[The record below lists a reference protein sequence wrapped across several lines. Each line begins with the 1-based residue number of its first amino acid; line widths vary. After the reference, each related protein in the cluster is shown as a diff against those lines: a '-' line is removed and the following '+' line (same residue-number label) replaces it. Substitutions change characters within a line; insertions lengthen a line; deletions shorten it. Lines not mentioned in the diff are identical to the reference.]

1 MNGARESCVV
11 CQHCDSPDSSL
22 KSATSLPNIVQI
34 IHLGHKKT
42 EGGGI
47 EAGVSK
53 PDYSPTHFRDL
64 GISEDPFKKKQE
76 KSEPILLKTNE
87 NIRYG
92 IYKAFTNF
100 QIIEKI
106 PKINK
111 FFFDE
116 KR

>member
-1 MNGARESCVV
+1 M
-11 CQHCDSPDSSL
+11 
-22 KSATSLPNIVQI
+22 
-34 IHLGHKKT
+34 
-42 EGGGI
+42 
-47 EAGVSK
+47 
-53 PDYSPTHFRDL
+53 
-64 GISEDPFKKKQE
+64 
-76 KSEPILLKTNE
+76 KTNE